1 MDQDNPQNTP
11 ISETPPQA
19 PSPETPTPEAPV
31 TQTASP
37 ASDNIAYPAKKPR
50 SKSTLILL
58 SILAVVIIGAGTA
71 FGIWLAQGGNVGN
84 LIPGGQNNQESSE
97 ETETPPTAQAIVDT
111 VHTSL
116 NNRLVTDFDDT
127 VITESTEGPIF
138 KPDGYNFYVADE
150 GVSLK
155 IEIKRES
162 TSERT
167 TATELARQVVDG
179 SLTGE
184 GLTVTDGVVADML
197 QAPLTYQSETVLCV
211 YNDLIHPMYL
221 SCADKESYQPVAETL
236 KPFTEAYMAANPN
249 QSLDNLVFRNPTI
262 ADSINDG
269 YQRAEIDIS
278 PSSPVSGGGGFAAF
292 FYSVDSKWKHFVNT
306 QSILSCD
313 RYNTEELRLAYEG
326 ENCYDEA
333 TESMEATVTRS

>member
-111 VHTSL
+111 VHT
-116 NNRLVTDFDDT
+116 
-127 VITESTEGPIF
+127 P
-138 KPDGYNFYVADE
+138 
-150 GVSLK
+150 
-155 IEIKRES
+155 
-162 TSERT
+162 
-167 TATELARQVVDG
+167 
-179 SLTGE
+179 
-184 GLTVTDGVVADML
+184 
-197 QAPLTYQSETVLCV
+197 
-211 YNDLIHPMYL
+211 H
-221 SCADKESYQPVAETL
+221 
-236 KPFTEAYMAANPN
+236 
-249 QSLDNLVFRNPTI
+249 
-262 ADSINDG
+262 
-269 YQRAEIDIS
+269 
-278 PSSPVSGGGGFAAF
+278 
-292 FYSVDSKWKHFVNT
+292 
-306 QSILSCD
+306 
-313 RYNTEELRLAYEG
+313 
-326 ENCYDEA
+326 
-333 TESMEATVTRS
+333 